1 MAYLDNTSITV
12 DAILTKKGR
21 ERLAE
26 GRQNFQITQFALSD
40 DEVDYTLWDAKHP
53 LGSNYYGAV
62 IENMPLLEAFPDETK
77 VMRSKLVTLPKGSTR
92 VPAITL
98 GGITSVTVPAAGT
111 TTSPLAPGTNN
122 VTGADDTLGYTL
134 VVHDARYTTVNVTP
148 GYTIDGQF
156 APTIP
161 AFIGDTTQK
170 YSQSYVGKRFDILGN
185 SYDKWV
191 THSTQLTII
200 GNESGAQITIDLTR
214 TAFSQDNETSDA
226 GE

>member
-40 DEVDYTLWDAKHP
+40 DEIDYTLWDAKHP

-62 IENMPLLEAFPDETK
+62 IENMPLLEAFPDETQ

-92 VPAITL
+92 IPTL
-98 GGITSVTVPAAGT
+98 TLNGLVTIEVEANNDTPVN
-111 TTSPLAPGTNN
+111 LLPGTNN
-122 VTGADDTLGYTL
+122 VTADTQLGYTL
-134 VVHDARYTTVNVTP
+134 VVHDARYVDVNVTP
-148 GYTIDGQF
+148 GFTVDAQF

-170 YSQSYVGKRFDILGN
+170 HSATFVGKRFDIFGN
-185 SYDKWV
+185 GVD
-191 THSTQLTII
+191 STLQRTTQVTII
-200 GNESGAQITIDLTR
+200 GNESGAQITVDLTR
-214 TAFSQDNETSDA
+214 KAEPVTNQGGGA
-226 GE
+226 G